1 MRDGPAVCPF
11 GNHVCGRRILIFYS
25 REEDKMALIVCPECG
40 KEVSDQ
46 AENCIHCGFPLKNSS
61 ESTASKSVDIPQN
74 RPTETT
80 QYKPAANVDNSG
92 CAKGCLVS
100 VVIAFILIVLAFW
113 CVAFSGNDSDS
124 ETSQRIAAITAAEMA
139 VENRLKSPSTADF
152 CSQSEM
158 TISNVGS
165 SWTVSGYVDAENSF
179 GATVREYWTVTMTL
193 SGDTAKNISVQINE

>member
-1 MRDGPAVCPF
+1 
-11 GNHVCGRRILIFYS
+11 
-25 REEDKMALIVCPECG
+25 MALIVCPECG

-46 AENCIHCGFPLKNSS
+46 VQACIHCGFPLKDSSNSNVEKS
-61 ESTASKSVDIPQN
+61 TEIPKTNTAS
-74 RPTETT
+74 
-80 QYKPAANVDNSG
+80 YKPAANVDNSG
-92 CAKGCLVS
+92 CTKGCLVS
-100 VVIAFILIVLAFW
+100 VVIAFILIVLAFG
-113 CVAFSGNDSDS
+113 CMAFSGNSSDS
-124 ETSQRIAAITAAEMA
+124 ETSQRIAAITAAKMA
-139 VENRLKSPSTADF
+139 VENQLKSPSTADF